1 MVTHP
6 VAGYTEDSEIQ
17 GNPQLC
23 DDFKANLGH
32 TKLYLKK
39 KKRRGSAEMAQ
50 KLGTHAALLECPG
63 SIPNTHMVAHSHLNP
78 FQFQG
83 TQYPL

>member
-39 KKRRGSAEMAQ
+39 KKKEGECRDGSEVRDACCSPRVPRFNPQ
-50 KLGTHAALLECPG
+50 HPHGG
-63 SIPNTHMVAHSHLNP
+63 SQP
-78 FQFQG
+78 FV
-83 TQYPL
+83 TQVP